1 MKFEI
6 QLMDITGG
14 SPNYLITNPITL
26 DEIEMNEG
34 TLVKLKSKNQ
44 GFRLMSSSSIPKG
57 KAVISPTIAN
67 DLGIKEGDTV
77 EVEEIGLEHFSK
89 IVRKKMAKKALEP
102 YEIKE
107 FMAAIDYGYVADP
120 HIATFG
126 TAVEINGMS
135 IEETTTVAE
144 AILEHSNKLK
154 LKREPIV
161 DKHSI
166 GGIAGNRITPIM
178 VPIIAAAGLTIPKVS
193 TRAITSPAGTS
204 DALETIMR
212 VELTLE
218 EVTEVIEKTNG
229 CMVDGMKI
237 GLGDVADKFLRVVK
251 QVKIDPREMMIA
263 SILSKKK
270 AAGSQYVLID
280 LPTGKGSKLP
290 NREDARKLAYQFAS
304 IGNNLDLQIEAVI
317 SPGDTPIGTMIGP
330 SLEMKEAMMILEGK
344 NGALNLRRKAL
355 SLAGIIFEMVNRA
368 EPGTGM
374 DMASEILDSGKAL
387 KKFREIVEA
396 QGGDPEVSSDS
407 IPNSDYSYT
416 VFSESDDKIYAL
428 DSFNIGLIAR
438 AAGAPKDKYAGVVIH
453 KSRGEIVHKG
463 EPILTIHA
471 HSESKITDALN
482 MLHTSPPFTME
493 KMVLEHL
500 KPTRTYDLQ

>member
-1 MKFEI
+1 
-6 QLMDITGG
+6 MDIVGG
-14 SPNYLITNPITL
+14 SPNYLITNPQTL
-26 DEIEMNEG
+26 EDMEMEEG

-44 GFRLMSSSSIPKG
+44 GFRLMSSSSIEKG
-57 KAVISPTIAN
+57 KAVISPTIAQ
-67 DLGIKEGDTV
+67 DLQIEAGQLV
-77 EVEEIGLEHFSK
+77 EFEEIGLEQFSK
-89 IVRKKMAKKALEP
+89 IVRKKMGKKALADH
-102 YEIKE
+102 EIKN

-126 TAVEINGMS
+126 TAVEINGMT

-144 AILEHSNKLK
+144 AILEHSNKLQ
-154 LKREPIV
+154 LKKEPIV

-204 DALETIMR
+204 DALETIMP
-212 VELTLE
+212 VELGLE
-218 EVTEVIEKTNG
+218 EVTKVIEKTNG

-251 QVKIDPREMMIA
+251 QVKIDPKEMMIA
-263 SILSKKK
+263 SILAKKK

-330 SLEMKEAMMILEGK
+330 ALEIKEAMMILEGK
-344 NGALNLRRKAL
+344 IGALNLRRKAL
-355 SLAGIIFEMVNRA
+355 SLAGIIFEMVNKA
-368 EPGTGM
+368 EAGTGIEL
-374 DMASEILDSGKAL
+374 ATNILESGKAL

-396 QGGDPEVSSDS
+396 QGGDPEISSDE
-407 IPNSDYSYT
+407 IPSSDYSYT
-416 VFSESDDKIYAL
+416 VFAESDDKIYAL
-428 DSFNIGLIAR
+428 DSYNIGLIAR
-438 AAGAPKDKYAGVVIH
+438 AAGAPKDKYAGVIIH
-453 KSRGEIVHKG
+453 KVRGEVVHQG

-471 HSESKITDALN
+471 HSESKITEALN
-482 MLHTSPPFTME
+482 MMHTSPPFTME

-500 KPTRTYDLQ
+500 KPTRTFELQ

>member
-1 MKFEI
+1 
-6 QLMDITGG
+6 MDYVGG
-14 SPNYLITNPITL
+14 SPNYLITNPNTL
-26 DEIEMNEG
+26 KKLEVEEG
-34 TLVKLKSKNQ
+34 TLLKMVGKNQ
-44 GFRLMSSSSIPKG
+44 GFRLMSSSSVVEG
-57 KAVISPTIAN
+57 FAQISPTIAEE
-67 DLGIKEGDTV
+67 LGIANGQTIEL
-77 EVEEIGLEHFSK
+77 EEMGLETYTK
-89 IVRKKMAKKALEP
+89 IVRKKMANKPLSDK
-102 YEIKE
+102 EIKS

-135 IEETTTVAE
+135 TEETTSVAE
-144 AILEHSNKLK
+144 AILQYSNKLK
-154 LKREPIV
+154 LKKEPIV

-204 DALETIMR
+204 DALETVMP
-212 VELTLE
+212 VELTLP
-218 EVTEVIEKTNG
+218 EVTEVIETTNA
-229 CMVDGMKI
+229 CMVDGLKI

-251 QVKIDPREMMIA
+251 QVKIDPKEMMIA

-290 NREDARKLAYQFAS
+290 TRADARKLAYQFAS
-304 IGNNLDLQIEAVI
+304 LGNNLGLQIESVI

-330 SLEMKEAMMILEGK
+330 ALEMTEALMILEGK

-355 SLAGIIFEMVNRA
+355 SLAGLVFEMVNRA
-368 EPGTGM
+368 QPGTGIEL
-374 DMASEILDSGKAL
+374 ASNILSSGKAL
-387 KKFREIVEA
+387 EKFKQIVEA
-396 QGGDPEVSSDS
+396 QGGDPSITSSD
-407 IPNSDYSYT
+407 IPVADYQYT
-416 VFSESDDKIYAL
+416 LKSESNDKIYSL

-438 AAGAPKDKYAGVVIH
+438 AAGAPNDKLAGVIIH
-453 KSRGEIVHKG
+453 KVRGETVHKG
-463 EPILTIHA
+463 EPIITIHA
-471 HSESKITDALN
+471 SSESKLTEAIN

-493 KMVLEHL
+493 KMVLEHI
-500 KPTRTYDLQ
+500 KPTRVFEVD